1 MTEPASEGLGR
12 GNTKPVEEL
21 IRWLGDEYNKGRG
34 SAKVTLPPEGTRTE
48 RPSAQYPQGRK
59 VDLAG
64 LMGMEDRQ
72 LALQPDRVW
81 QPQWI
86 AALEEEGHGLIQYT
100 NVGNTADGTKIVFV
114 GLSTIKFVNDLVHT
128 WVDTVVRFKRKKG
141 ATELIPY

>member
-1 MTEPASEGLGR
+1 MTETPSKGLGPA
-12 GNTKPVEEL
+12 NTKPVEEL
-21 IRWLGDEYNKGRG
+21 IRWFVDEYNKGRG
-34 SAKVTLPPEGTRTE
+34 YAKVALHPEGTLTE

-100 NVGNTADGTKIVFV
+100 HVGHSADGTEIVFF
-114 GLSTIKFVNDLVHT
+114 GLSTIKFVDDLVHT
-128 WVDTVVRFKRKKG
+128 WVDTVVRFKREKG
-141 ATELIPY
+141 TTELIPY